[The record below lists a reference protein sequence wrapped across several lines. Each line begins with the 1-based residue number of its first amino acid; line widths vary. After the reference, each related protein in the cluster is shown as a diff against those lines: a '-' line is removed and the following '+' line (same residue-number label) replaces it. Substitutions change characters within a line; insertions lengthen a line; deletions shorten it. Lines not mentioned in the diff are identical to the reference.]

1 MKQEH
6 NLRMVPP
13 RVDAGVSRHSL
24 RSAAHTRSKRLTS
37 HAGKFI
43 FSVDALYNI
52 LKDNPTAKK
61 MRSSRNSNNNYYHSN
76 KLKKPS
82 TAHANAAKL
91 ASDPSD
97 MTTQPAVRKSARLF
111 NKRTAE
117 LQLSNPGVPQY
128 WLRMRSKRRRPTLV
142 SIKSLYPGSG
152 TEIG

>member
-1 MKQEH
+1 
-6 NLRMVPP
+6 MVPP

-82 TAHANAAKL
+82 TAPANAAKL
-91 ASDPSD
+91 ASDSSD
-97 MTTQPAVRKSARLF
+97 MTTTQPAVRKSARLF

-128 WLRMRSKRRRPTLV
+128 WLQMRSKRRRPTLV